1 MTTTRRFASP
11 EILTDETLI
20 LGVPAKEWD
29 KLFVGDFEKTLTE
42 ISQKVAS
49 QKPSIADDR
58 TRNQPPSSSIADA
71 RALSAPKTSTN
82 TDDA

>member
-11 EILTDETLI
+11 EILTDGTLI
-20 LGVPAKEWD
+20 LGVPVKEWD

-42 ISQKVAS
+42 ISQKIAS

-58 TRNQPPSSSIADA
+58 ARNQTPSSSIADA
-71 RALSAPKTSTN
+71 HALSAPKKSTN
-82 TDDA
+82 IDDA